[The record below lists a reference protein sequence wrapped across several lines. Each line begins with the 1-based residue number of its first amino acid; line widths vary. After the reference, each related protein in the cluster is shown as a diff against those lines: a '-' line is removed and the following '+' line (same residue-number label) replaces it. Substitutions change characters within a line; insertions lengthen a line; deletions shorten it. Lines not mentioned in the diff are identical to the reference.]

1 VVSAIPYLSVAQR
14 GLFHSP
20 NSPVSKKEVAKW
32 DKASKGE
39 KNLPVHVKKA
49 KAKSKKKRR

>member
-1 VVSAIPYLSVAQR
+1 MPYLSKAQQ
-14 GLFHSP
+14 GLFHSA

-49 KAKSKKKRR
+49 KAKKKAKRR